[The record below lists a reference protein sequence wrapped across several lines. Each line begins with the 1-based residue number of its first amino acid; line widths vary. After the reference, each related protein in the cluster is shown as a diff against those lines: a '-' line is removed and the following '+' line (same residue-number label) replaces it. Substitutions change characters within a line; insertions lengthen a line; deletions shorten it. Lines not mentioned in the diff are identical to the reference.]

1 MPRPIQSTNWSP
13 LAKMSSNEEKVL
25 VMFDFEYST
34 DEGKVVRMK
43 RGENLRVIKKTNPDW
58 WQCTR
63 WLHEDQ
69 DSQSE
74 QSKERPFYAPVCYL
88 KTSDANLVS
97 SVSHR
102 TDVNSNFNHSSSS
115 DEKKNISTI
124 KVGLSFTNP
133 LSSGFST
140 DDNSEDE
147 QRLDR
152 SNGNFDSSKESL
164 IDDSNCDNSI
174 SQSLNKSFSPST
186 SEGVYANLPM
196 SSKSLFNRSLPP
208 IPNSKVSPIRILLD
222 HWAEYKDS
230 NGRKFYYNSLSRE
243 TSWKPPRRKPYFESR
258 DDELATSH
266 SEENLTDSST
276 TSLSTTPNKSLL
288 SDSPYFSSHLPK
300 PKSRV
305 WKRFVRNGDK
315 TEASNQSTTDESKT
329 EVKSVQSSHTC
340 PPTLPTGWTRKH
352 NEETKE
358 LYFIN
363 NRTNEKV

>member
-1 MPRPIQSTNWSP
+1 
-13 LAKMSSNEEKVL
+13 MSSNSDTNESLEAKVF

-43 RGENLRVIKKTNPDW
+43 RGEQLRVVKKTNPDW

-63 WLHEDQ
+63 WPQEWHTDQ
-69 DSQSE
+69 ECQSE
-74 QSKERPFYAPVCYL
+74 QPKERPFYAPVCYL
-88 KTSDANLVS
+88 KKFDLSLKSGVS
-97 SVSHR
+97 NK
-102 TDVNSNFNHSSSS
+102 TDVNSNLNCNSNS
-115 DEKKNISTI
+115 DQKKNISTI

-147 QRLDR
+147 HRLNR
-152 SNGNFDSSKESL
+152 SNGALDSSKESL
-164 IDDSNCDNSI
+164 IEDNNNCDNSS
-174 SQSLNKSFSPST
+174 SQILDNSFSPST

-208 IPNSKVSPIRILLD
+208 IPNSKASPIRILLD

-243 TSWKPPRRKPYFESR
+243 TSWKPPRRKPYLNCR

-276 TSLSTTPNKSLL
+276 TSLSTTPNTSLL
-288 SDSPYFSSHLPK
+288 SDSPNFSPQLPK
-300 PKSRV
+300 PKSRM
-305 WKRFVRNGDK
+305 WKKFVRNSNK
-315 TEASNQSTTDESKT
+315 TEISNESTTDETKS
-329 EVKSVQSSHTC
+329 EVRSAQPSHSC
-340 PPTLPTGWTRKH
+340 PPTLPKGWTRKH

-363 NRTNEKV
+363 NKTNEKV